1 MCHFIL
7 HFIISCNILDD
18 AHYAEYIRQHL
29 GEPLSWAVAE
39 IAEIRPE
46 DPIEYLAHWLYKSK
60 VTNCDNEK
68 NITVEHIFFQKNFQ
82 KVNFLTAVQF
92 NILSM
97 YKNMVLVKN
106 VERVRAL
113 PAHKNQDT

>member
-18 AHYAEYIRQHL
+18 AHYAEYIRQYL
-29 GEPLSWAVAE
+29 GDPLSWAVAE
-39 IAEIRPE
+39 IAEIRPK

-60 VTNCDNEK
+60 VTKCDNEK

-82 KVNFLTAVQF
+82 KVSFLTAVQF

>member
-1 MCHFIL
+1 VCHFIL

-46 DPIEYLAHWLYKSK
+46 DPIEYLAHCHFIPMNLM
-60 VTNCDNEK
+60 VD
-68 NITVEHIFFQKNFQ
+68 IFICTHCSNHVSWF
-82 KVNFLTAVQF
+82 
-92 NILSM
+92 
-97 YKNMVLVKN
+97 
-106 VERVRAL
+106 
-113 PAHKNQDT
+113 

>member
-1 MCHFIL
+1 L

-60 VTNCDNEK
+60 VTWS
-68 NITVEHIFFQKNFQ
+68 IYSYVH
-82 KVNFLTAVQF
+82 TAVITYLGF
-92 NILSM
+92 YELVTH
-97 YKNMVLVKN
+97 VLF
-106 VERVRAL
+106 R
-113 PAHKNQDT
+113 HF